1 MVTTDISMPSGKTR
15 KDNLDETVLARIDQ
29 YELVSELGGGGFGT
43 VYLAKDTTSGVQ
55 VAVKGLPPF
64 VKNNRE
70 ELENIRENFAL
81 VSRLTHTNI
90 AKALV
95 LHPAKDVSY
104 ASEDTQQK
112 LRVFADDF
120 LMVMEYAPGVTLS
133 KWRKQFPERRAPV
146 PNAIAIVRQIAS
158 ALDYAHGQH
167 IIHRDIKPANVMIE
181 TQADGKLIARVLDFG
196 LAAEIRS
203 SMGHVSREIHDTSGT
218 RPYMAPEQW
227 LGGRQ
232 GAATDQYS
240 LAVLFH
246 ELVTGDVPFASVF
259 DTGDPMVMLNA
270 IGHNPVELPD
280 DLPACVRAALEKALS
295 KKPSD
300 RFESCTDFVDALD
313 GKKMVEPLTS
323 PDHVTKPD
331 NPPPSPPR
339 PFPVRKIAIS
349 LFAMAAIG
357 VCSWFAMS
365 QIAHQDKSMPLPEP
379 TLQPATHLQ
388 PIPSPQPAP
397 PQPAPAPVPKVDE
410 AMKSEA
416 LIMKGKAGQA
426 RDRNAKEEWH
436 SWPLFDTRARDV
448 ESLYR
453 AGVEAFDKADYKLAK
468 EMFAKIRENMRW
480 LDSNKALRISASAI
494 RFKVL
499 SSKSDAE
506 STAAS
511 RFASSEWESALAY
524 LSAAERLFADGQFKQ
539 SESNFTSAED
549 AFRRAEK
556 IAKAAKK
563 SADRANATSKFIA
576 AYNEKRY
583 DDAAQLRHDIDLNNV
598 TVQFDLGWMYAN
610 GSGLSKDDK
619 EAVKWYRKA
628 AEQGNAAA
636 QSNLGLMY
644 ANGRGVLKDD
654 SEAYRWYLKAA
665 SQGNPY
671 GQCNLGEAY
680 EEGKGVA
687 KDEDEALKWYDKAIE
702 SGSERARTLSES
714 LRNKRRKTEN
724 TRLAIK
730 AFSNKEWSD
739 GFRLSQSADRDD
751 STIQFYIGVC
761 YDNGYGVNEDDSE
774 AVRWYRKAAE
784 NGSLMAQFNLGVM
797 YYKGEGVAKDER
809 ESEKWYRK
817 AAEGGYEKAKEALER
832 IEKLKAAIRELADLK
847 ARERKN
853 TDEALIAFR
862 GERWYDGFKLAQNAD
877 KNNRDIQF
885 FIGVCHFFGYGG
897 ASQNDMEAAKWF
909 KKASDQGHDAAQ
921 ANLGGM
927 YLEGKGVSVD
937 YTEGIRL
944 LRKSADRG
952 NAKGLRMLSV
962 AYENGVGVQQ
972 DYVQAIR
979 YLKQAEKLGDTEAG
993 QKMTQLRGQV
1003 ASVILQLQNEY
1014 NQLQMLCQ
1022 QPFPN
1027 HMNIR
1032 QLAGNIITKAEQL
1045 QALANGLMPYA
1056 DNQQA
1061 AQQSL
1066 TLIQTL
1072 LQEVRQV
1079 KQRAEQM
1086 MQNMRQTIYY

>member
-15 KDNLDETVLARIDQ
+15 KDDLDETVLARIDQ

-158 ALDYAHGQH
+158 ALDYAHGQR

-300 RFESCTDFVDALD
+300 RFESCIDFVDALD

-339 PFPVRKIAIS
+339 LFPVGKIAIA
-349 LFAMAAIG
+349 LFVMVAIG
-357 VCSWFAMS
+357 VGSWFVMS
-365 QIAHQDKSMPLPEP
+365 QMAHQEKSMPLPEP
-379 TLQPATHLQ
+379 TPHPTPHHQ

-397 PQPAPAPVPKVDE
+397 PQPAPTPVPKVDE
-410 AMKSEA
+410 ALKNEV

-453 AGVEAFDKADYKLAK
+453 AGVDAFDKADYKLAK

-480 LDSNKALRISASAI
+480 LDSNKALRIQAIDSKTMAESSRADAQRHNAERFANSYWQSATDDYSKANALFEQGKFAESQGMFDDAQ
-494 RFKVL
+494 RQFANAAKQSVPREKEANWHAGSPHPRNPNLVADVRLDTWRSTRPGYVWVEGTDRDEWKVGVQHPENSKLKSDWQEGKWTPTEEGYVWTGGSRTEWRAGIESTKHPHWVSIVTDEHPTGYWRPMPGYSKKNKDEEGL
-499 SSKSDAE
+499 SELVWTPGVIIKGRKTGNREGEWLKKCTRCKGTGRVTKRTKCSSCDGSGKIKTKKDCLKCDGSGKVRTTSRVKCPNCGRDEAKNLLGSLLLSKSVVGKVACPKM
-506 STAAS
+506 
-511 RFASSEWESALAY
+511 
-524 LSAAERLFADGQFKQ
+524 G
-539 SESNFTSAED
+539 ESNFAMNNLGTFNGQFLGMKHVFLKGSCLTCGGQG
-549 AFRRAEK
+549 R
-556 IAKAAKK
+556 
-563 SADRANATSKFIA
+563 FISPMG
-576 AYNEKRY
+576 
-583 DDAAQLRHDIDLNNV
+583 
-598 TVQFDLGWMYAN
+598 VQNCISCGGYGYIWEFCNTCNGEGIIPCGTCG
-610 GSGLSKDDK
+610 GSGEVRRTEESMCNNCDGDGWVYK
-619 EAVKWYRKA
+619 
-628 AEQGNAAA
+628 
-636 QSNLGLMY
+636 S
-644 ANGRGVLKDD
+644 
-654 SEAYRWYLKAA
+654 
-665 SQGNPY
+665 SQCSY
-671 GQCNLGEAY
+671 C
-680 EEGKGVA
+680 
-687 KDEDEALKWYDKAIE
+687 
-702 SGSERARTLSES
+702 
-714 LRNKRRKTEN
+714 
-724 TRLAIK
+724 
-730 AFSNKEWSD
+730 
-739 GFRLSQSADRDD
+739 
-751 STIQFYIGVC
+751 
-761 YDNGYGVNEDDSE
+761 
-774 AVRWYRKAAE
+774 
-784 NGSLMAQFNLGVM
+784 
-797 YYKGEGVAKDER
+797 KGEG
-809 ESEKWYRK
+809 ESSSTSSC
-817 AAEGGYEKAKEALER
+817 
-832 IEKLKAAIRELADLK
+832 
-847 ARERKN
+847 N
-853 TDEALIAFR
+853 TCS
-862 GERWYDGFKLAQNAD
+862 GDGW
-877 KNNRDIQF
+877 
-885 FIGVCHFFGYGG
+885 VV
-897 ASQNDMEAAKWF
+897 E
-909 KKASDQGHDAAQ
+909 
-921 ANLGGM
+921 
-927 YLEGKGVSVD
+927 
-937 YTEGIRL
+937 
-944 LRKSADRG
+944 
-952 NAKGLRMLSV
+952 
-962 AYENGVGVQQ
+962 
-972 DYVQAIR
+972 
-979 YLKQAEKLGDTEAG
+979 
-993 QKMTQLRGQV
+993 
-1003 ASVILQLQNEY
+1003 
-1014 NQLQMLCQ
+1014 
-1022 QPFPN
+1022 
-1027 HMNIR
+1027 
-1032 QLAGNIITKAEQL
+1032 
-1045 QALANGLMPYA
+1045 
-1056 DNQQA
+1056 
-1061 AQQSL
+1061 
-1066 TLIQTL
+1066 
-1072 LQEVRQV
+1072 
-1079 KQRAEQM
+1079 
-1086 MQNMRQTIYY
+1086 

>member
-1 MVTTDISMPSGKTR
+1 MVANENSMPGGKTL
-15 KDNLDETVLARIDQ
+15 KDSPVGAVLSRIDQ
-29 YELVSELGGGGFGT
+29 YWLVRELGGGGFGT

-133 KWRKQFPERRAPV
+133 KWRKQFPERRVPI
-146 PNAIAIVRQIAS
+146 PNAVAIARQIAS
-158 ALDYAHGQH
+158 ALDYAHGQR
-167 IIHRDIKPANVMIE
+167 IVHRDIKPANVMIE
-181 TQADGKLIARVLDFG
+181 TRANGKLIARVLDFG

-203 SMGHVSREIHDTSGT
+203 SMGRVSREIHDTSGT

-280 DLPACVRAALEKALS
+280 DLPACVRSALEKALS
-295 KKPSD
+295 KKPND
-300 RFESCTDFVDALD
+300 RFESCIDFVDALD
-313 GKKMVEPLTS
+313 GKKTVEPLTS

-331 NPPPSPPR
+331 NDPPHL
-339 PFPVRKIAIS
+339 FPVGKIAIA
-349 LFAMAAIG
+349 LFVMAAIG

-365 QIAHQDKSMPLPEP
+365 QIAHQEKSIPLPEP
-379 TLQPATHLQ
+379 TPHPTPHHQ

-397 PQPAPAPVPKVDE
+397 PQLAPMSVPKVDE
-410 AMKSEA
+410 TLKSEV

-436 SWPLFDTRARDV
+436 SWPHFDTRAKDV

-468 EMFAKIRENMRW
+468 EMFAKVRENMRW
-480 LDSNKALRISASAI
+480 LDSNKILRINASTI
-494 RFKVL
+494 RQKAL
-499 SSKSDAE
+499 SSKSNAE
-506 STAAS
+506 GLEAS
-511 RFASSEWESALAY
+511 RFASSEWELASSH
-524 LSAAERLFADGQFKQ
+524 LSAAERLFDDGQFKQ
-539 SESNFTSAED
+539 AESDYTSAEE
-549 AFRRAEK
+549 AFRRSGN
-556 IAKAAKK
+556 IAKVAKE
-563 SADRANATSKFIA
+563 SANRRDATAKFIA

-583 DDAAQLRHDIDLNNV
+583 DDAAQLRHDIDLNDV
-598 TVQFDLGWMYAN
+598 TVQFNLGWMYAN
-610 GSGLSKDDK
+610 GSGLLKDDD

-628 AEQGNAAA
+628 AEQGSAAA

-665 SQGNPY
+665 NQGNSIA
-671 GQCNLGEAY
+671 QCNLGRAY

-761 YDNGYGVNEDDSE
+761 YDNGYGVSEDDSE

-784 NGSLMAQFNLGVM
+784 NGSLTAQFNLGVM
-797 YYKGEGVAKDER
+797 YSKGEGVVKDEA
-809 ESEKWYRK
+809 ESERWYKK
-817 AAEGGYEKAKEALER
+817 AADSGYEKAKEALER
-832 IEKLKAAIRELADLK
+832 IEKVRAAKRELADLK
-847 ARERKN
+847 DRMRKN
-853 TDEALIAFR
+853 TDEALLAFR

-897 ASQNDMEAAKWF
+897 AAHNDMEAAKWF

-937 YTEGIRL
+937 YNEGLRL
-944 LRKSADRG
+944 LRKAADKG
-952 NAKGLRMLSV
+952 NATGMRMLGF
-962 AYENGVGVQQ
+962 AYEKGIGVRQ
-972 DYVQAIR
+972 DYGQAVR
-979 YLKQAEKLGDTEAG
+979 YMKQAERAGDAEAAQAMVNFRNQLSATG
-993 QKMTQLRGQV
+993 TQLG
-1003 ASVILQLQNEY
+1003 NEY
-1014 NQLQMLCQ
+1014 MALRMLCQ

-1027 HMNIR
+1027 WYGIQQSASNLIEK
-1032 QLAGNIITKAEQL
+1032 LENLITLCNEL
-1045 QALANGLMPYA
+1045 LPYS
-1056 DNQQA
+1056 DNQQQA
-1061 AQQSL
+1061 RQA
-1066 TLIQTL
+1066 
-1072 LQEVRQV
+1072 LQKIKIMLNEVRQI
-1079 KQRAEQM
+1079 KNTADQM
-1086 MQNMRQTIYY
+1086 LGFGVRQPKYA

>member
-15 KDNLDETVLARIDQ
+15 KDDLDETVLARIDQ

-43 VYLAKDTTSGVQ
+43 VYLAKDTTSGVH

-331 NPPPSPPR
+331 NDPPHL
-339 PFPVRKIAIS
+339 FPVGKIAIA
-349 LFAMAAIG
+349 LFVMAAIG

-480 LDSNKALRISASAI
+480 LDSNKILRINASTI
-494 RFKVL
+494 RQKAL
-499 SSKSDAE
+499 SSKSNAE
-506 STAAS
+506 GLEAS
-511 RFASSEWESALAY
+511 RFASSEWELASSH
-524 LSAAERLFADGQFKQ
+524 LSAAERLFDDGQFKQ
-539 SESNFTSAED
+539 AESDYTSAEE
-549 AFRRAEK
+549 AFRRSEK

-619 EAVKWYRKA
+619 EAV
-628 AEQGNAAA
+628 
-636 QSNLGLMY
+636 
-644 ANGRGVLKDD
+644 
-654 SEAYRWYLKAA
+654 
-665 SQGNPY
+665 
-671 GQCNLGEAY
+671 
-680 EEGKGVA
+680 
-687 KDEDEALKWYDKAIE
+687 
-702 SGSERARTLSES
+702 
-714 LRNKRRKTEN
+714 
-724 TRLAIK
+724 
-730 AFSNKEWSD
+730 
-739 GFRLSQSADRDD
+739 
-751 STIQFYIGVC
+751 
-761 YDNGYGVNEDDSE
+761 
-774 AVRWYRKAAE
+774 RWYRKAAE

-797 YYKGEGVAKDER
+797 YSKGEGVDKDER

-817 AAEGGYEKAKEALER
+817 AAEGGYEKAKEALQRIAKVRAAER
-832 IEKLKAAIRELADLK
+832 EANWHVGSQHPHNPNLVADVRLDTWRSTRPGYVWVEGTDRDEWKAGIRHPENSKLKSDWQEGKWTPTEEGYVWTGGSRTEWRAGIESTK
-847 ARERKN
+847 HPHWVSIV
-853 TDEALIAFR
+853 TDEHPTGYWRPMPGYSEKNKDAEGLSELVWTPGVIIKGR
-862 GERWYDGFKLAQNAD
+862 KTGNREGEWLKKCIRCKGTGRVTQRTKCSSCDGSGKIKTKKDCLKCDGSGKVRTTSSVKCPNCGRDEA
-877 KNNRDIQF
+877 KNLLGSLLLSKSVVGKVACPKMGESNFAMNNLGTFNGQF
-885 FIGVCHFFGYGG
+885 LGMKHVFLKGSCLTCGGQGRFISPMGLPNCISCGGYGYIWEFCNTCKG
-897 ASQNDMEAAKWF
+897 EGF
-909 KKASDQGHDAAQ
+909 IPCGTC
-921 ANLGGM
+921 GGS
-927 YLEGKGVSVD
+927 G
-937 YTEGIRL
+937 
-944 LRKSADRG
+944 
-952 NAKGLRMLSV
+952 
-962 AYENGVGVQQ
+962 
-972 DYVQAIR
+972 
-979 YLKQAEKLGDTEAG
+979 
-993 QKMTQLRGQV
+993 
-1003 ASVILQLQNEY
+1003 
-1014 NQLQMLCQ
+1014 
-1022 QPFPN
+1022 
-1027 HMNIR
+1027 
-1032 QLAGNIITKAEQL
+1032 
-1045 QALANGLMPYA
+1045 
-1056 DNQQA
+1056 
-1061 AQQSL
+1061 
-1066 TLIQTL
+1066 
-1072 LQEVRQV
+1072 EVRRTEESMCNNCDGDGWVYKSSQCSYCKGEGESSSTSSCNTCSGDGWV
-1079 KQRAEQM
+1079 VE
-1086 MQNMRQTIYY
+1086 